1 MGFNMANSKIMNNA
15 KVKKDDEYFTLYDDI
30 ANEIPLY
37 KEQLKG
43 KRIICP
49 CDWDESFEETV
60 VYSNGDEI
68 QSDGLF
74 SEVEHIKNVNI
85 QETSK
90 RIEKDINLIKCNF
103 IKFLVS
109 HAEDYEIKSISVSG
123 YDPSTDKGI
132 KFQDINYKNYD
143 LVITNP
149 PFSQITEF
157 FDVMI
162 KNNMEFLVIGPQTAL
177 GYKDSF
183 KYLRENKMWLG
194 YAKQLIGFSRPS
206 GEILLSKKPEGSV
219 PRACKWF
226 TNLDVK
232 YRHDELI
239 LTEKYTPEK
248 FPSYYNFDGIDV
260 TETKDIPYDYE
271 GYMGVPIT
279 FMQKYNPDQ
288 FEIIGLG
295 AEIEKKYLHT
305 TDGDYIHYIDK
316 SNNEIVYTF
325 PYTVSERK
333 IGNGLRISDNG
344 KPGKSPFGRVIIKN
358 KKVRKD
364 ED

>member
-149 PFSQITEF
+149 PFGEDTI
-157 FDVMI
+157 FDRDDSILGNYNLSSLFLGTNSGVSKI
-162 KNNMEFLVIGPQTAL
+162 AKNRHKRL
-177 GYKDSF
+177 GVLFIERSLK
-183 KYLRENKMWLG
+183 
-194 YAKQLIGFSRPS
+194 
-206 GEILLSKKPEGSV
+206 LLSSSFV
-219 PRACKWF
+219 RSFA
-226 TNLDVK
+226 L
-232 YRHDELI
+232 
-239 LTEKYTPEK
+239 LT
-248 FPSYYNFDGIDV
+248 F
-260 TETKDIPYDYE
+260 
-271 GYMGVPIT
+271 
-279 FMQKYNPDQ
+279 
-288 FEIIGLG
+288 
-295 AEIEKKYLHT
+295 
-305 TDGDYIHYIDK
+305 
-316 SNNEIVYTF
+316 
-325 PYTVSERK
+325 
-333 IGNGLRISDNG
+333 
-344 KPGKSPFGRVIIKN
+344 
-358 KKVRKD
+358 
-364 ED
+364 

>member
-1 MGFNMANSKIMNNA
+1 MGFNMANSKIMHNA

-206 GEILLSKKPEGSV
+206 GEILLSKNPEGSV

-239 LTEKYTPEK
+239 LTEKYSDK
-248 FPSYYNFDGIDV
+248 YIHYDNFNGIDIN
-260 TETKDIPYDYE
+260 ETKNIPYDYE
-271 GYMGVPIT
+271 GYMGVPVT
-279 FMQKYNPDQ
+279 FLQKYNPEQ

-295 AEIEKKYLHT
+295 SGDSAKKIGIERNYRGRTDLAY
-305 TDGDYIHYIDK
+305 TDGD
-316 SNNEIVYTF
+316 
-325 PYTVSERK
+325 
-333 IGNGLRISDNG
+333 G
-344 KPGKSPFGRVIIKN
+344 KHHCPFGRIIIKN
-358 KKVRKD
+358 KKVYKD

>member
-123 YDPSTDKGI
+123 YDPSTGKGI

-206 GEILLSKKPEGSV
+206 GEILLSKNSEGSV

-239 LTEKYTPEK
+239 LTEKYSDK
-248 FPSYYNFDGIDV
+248 YIHYDNFNGIDV
-260 TETKDIPYDYE
+260 NETKNIPYDYE
-271 GYMGVPIT
+271 GCMGVPIT
-279 FMQKYNPDQ
+279 FIQKYNPEQ
-288 FEIIGLG
+288 FEIIGFSGTLAKPIKDYANPG
-295 AEIEKKYLHT
+295 EYQQGGPAFYTPFSNEKYKYHR
-305 TDGDYIHYIDK
+305 
-316 SNNEIVYTF
+316 EFPRIV
-325 PYTVSERK
+325 
-333 IGNGLRISDNG
+333 
-344 KPGKSPFGRVIIKN
+344 IKN